1 MSGHVYYISRNENSS
16 YGFSFSL
23 FSDMPDFTSLFTSGQ
38 KFGMNIFNCFWKK
51 SLMLSK
57 VIKTQ

>member
-1 MSGHVYYISRNENSS
+1 MSRNENSS
-16 YGFSFSL
+16 YGFSFSS
-23 FSDMPDFTSLFTSGQ
+23 FSDMPDFMSLFTSGQ